1 MIKKIAGW
9 TVAGFVA
16 LIALG
21 AILGGSDT
29 TKPTASPP
37 NTTDHSVERNT
48 PPAIEPTAAAAKPA
62 KPKAWRTI
70 FKVSGQGSKRTNEF
84 RILPDRKTRLAYTF
98 TGGTNAVVWLN
109 APSDGEASGDLLLN
123 EIGDRRSST
132 RLYGKDG
139 MYYLDVEGGAW
150 TVKVQAFK

>member
-9 TVAGFVA
+9 TFVVCCIVVA
-16 LIALG
+16 IG
-21 AILGGSDT
+21 AISDT
-29 TKPTASPP
+29 STNPTTSPP
-37 NTTDHSVERNT
+37 LDTADHSIERTT
-48 PPAIEPTAAAAKPA
+48 PPAIEPAAVATRPA

-84 RILPDRKTRLAYTF
+84 RILPDRKTRLTYTF
-98 TGGTNAVVWLN
+98 TGDTNAILDIKS
-109 APSDGEASGDLLLN
+109 PTGGEYSGDNLLN
-123 EIGDRRSST
+123 EIGDRHGST

-139 MYYLDVEGGAW
+139 MYYLSVDGGAW